1 MTETNKCE
9 GKQVTN
15 EEIMEHLKEIENAL
29 SLIMNVGSTLML
41 AEQNRI
47 NGGKEN
53 EQVNDLI
60 VHGLLAISIGLER
73 LGNLSGFN
81 KAIEEMKNDKKKEK
95 LFDIL
100 DIIFK

>member
-15 EEIMEHLKEIENAL
+15 EEIMEHLKEIEKAL
-29 SLIMNVGSTLML
+29 SLIMNVGSTLMI

-47 NGGKEN
+47 NGNDEN

-60 VHGLLAISIGLER
+60 VHGLLAISISLER
-73 LGNLSGFN
+73 LGDLSGFN
-81 KAIEEMKNDKKKEK
+81 KEIEEMKNIRRKKSY
-95 LFDIL
+95 LIFL
-100 DIIFK
+100 DMIF

>member
-1 MTETNKCE
+1 MTETNKGE
-9 GKQVTN
+9 VKHVTN

-53 EQVNDLI
+53 EQVDNMID
-60 VHGLLAISIGLER
+60 HGLLAVAISSER
-73 LGNLSGFN
+73 LGRLSGFN
-81 KAIEEMKNDKKKEK
+81 KALEETEMNRQKEK

>member
-1 MTETNKCE
+1 MNEMNKQE

-15 EEIMEHLKEIENAL
+15 GEIMEHLNEIENAL
-29 SLIMNVGSTLML
+29 SLITSVGATLML

-53 EQVNDLI
+53 KEINEMI
-60 VHGLLAISIGLER
+60 EHGLLAVAVSVEN
-73 LGNLSGFN
+73 LGKLSGFN
-81 KAIEEMKNDKKKEK
+81 KEIEEMKNDKKKEK

-100 DIIFK
+100 DMIF

>member
-9 GKQVTN
+9 GKQITN
-15 EEIMEHLKEIENAL
+15 EEIMEHLKEIEKAL
-29 SLIMNVGSTLML
+29 SLIMNVGSTLMI

-47 NGGKEN
+47 NGNEEN

-60 VHGLLAISIGLER
+60 VHGLLAISISLER
-73 LGNLSGFN
+73 LGDLSGFN
-81 KAIEEMKNDKKKEK
+81 KEIEEMKNDKKKEK

-100 DIIFK
+100 DMIF